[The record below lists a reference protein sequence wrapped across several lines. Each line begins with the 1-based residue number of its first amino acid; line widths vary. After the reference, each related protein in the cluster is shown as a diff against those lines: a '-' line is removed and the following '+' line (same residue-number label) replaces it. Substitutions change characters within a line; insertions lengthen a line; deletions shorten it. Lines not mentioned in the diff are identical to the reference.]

1 MLLRTL
7 IAALFVVVAASDV
20 RGQELQ
26 RIAAIVNDEVIS
38 MHDLTTRMD
47 MVIMTS
53 DIENSAQTRQRL
65 APQILRSLIDERL
78 QLQEAKRRNVAVSES
93 DMQGAISN
101 IEKTNNIAPGE
112 FDKFLGT
119 NRIPR
124 QTVMDQIRAGIAWQK
139 LVGRRLRPNV
149 TIGDEE
155 VDEIIGR
162 LKLRIGQPEYRVA
175 EIFLAVDS
183 AKDEEEVRRTAARMV
198 EQLRAGARFDVM
210 ARQFSQSA
218 TAAVGGDAGWLH
230 EGEISDEVMVVIK
243 SLAPGRVSDAVRVP
257 SGYQIFRLAEVRA
270 IGVAAEAVKL
280 NIRQVQLAAPNPGDE
295 AGLLA
300 RRDQYFAARRSWR
313 SCADIDTFARTA
325 QPARVTDSGMMSLA
339 ELGPTIRGAVSGL
352 KAGQTSEP
360 MLFPEGIMFF
370 MVCEREE
377 PKAVEPSRAEI
388 LRGLT
393 NLRLDLMSRR
403 YMRDIRLAATVDV
416 RV

>member
-7 IAALFVVVAASDV
+7 IAALFVVVAAGDV

-53 DIENSAQTRQRL
+53 DIEDSVQTRQRL

-93 DMQGAISN
+93 DMNDAISN
-101 IEKTNNIAPGE
+101 IEKTNNIAPGQ
-112 FDKFLGT
+112 FDKFLSG

-124 QTVMDQIRAGIAWQK
+124 QTVMDQIRAGVAWQK
-139 LVGRRLRPNV
+139 LVSRRLRPNV

-155 VDEIIGR
+155 VDEIITR
-162 LKLRIGQPEYRVA
+162 LKSRIGQPEYRVA

-218 TAAVGGDAGWLH
+218 TAAVGGDAGWLR
-230 EGEISDEVMVVIK
+230 EGDISDEVMAVIK
-243 SLAPGRVSDAVRVP
+243 TLTPGRVSDAVRVP

-270 IGVAAEAVKL
+270 TGISAEAVKL
-280 NIRQVQLAAPNPGDE
+280 NIRQVQLAVPNPGDE

-300 RRDQYFAARRSWR
+300 RRDQYLAARRSWR
-313 SCADIDTFARTA
+313 SCADIEGFLRTA
-325 QPARVTDSGMMSLA
+325 QPARMTDSGMMSLA

-377 PKAVEPSRAEI
+377 PKAAEPSRQEVT
-388 LRGLT
+388 RGLT
-393 NLRLDLMSRR
+393 NLRLDLMQRR